1 MVMVVVLQLEPL
13 VLCICMI
20 NIKTAW
26 YNWCWYR
33 YCLLYPVDFI
43 ILLEFFITFVGSPN
57 FVIWLNN
64 ATVVEGENATFNCS
78 AESIPQPTITWYKS
92 NSSLQPEASHIKFSR
107 SNQTVT
113 IINARRT
120 DAGIYKCIAQNK
132 INRTSAIAILDVQCK
147 YLHKI

>member
-1 MVMVVVLQLEPL
+1 MVVVLQLEAL
-13 VLCICMI
+13 VLCIRMI
-20 NIKTAW
+20 SINTAW

>member
-1 MVMVVVLQLEPL
+1 MVVVLQLEPL

-147 YLHKI
+147 YLQI